1 MSDPQAQNAL
11 QSQTASLD
19 KLTERF
25 DRALERMDQARP
37 FAKASH
43 ANEFLEAARRLL
55 VAEGGV
61 DYLAGRIEAIDRA
74 GAFYQTDWADPNSL
88 QPDRVPWTLAKGN
101 QQLVTLECLSE
112 LRWLAIARGE
122 YSYPGISREQ
132 ALHFLREVLA
142 LNLDFVF
149 ERQTEAARSRHQRG
163 VQELFRYLVG
173 HVGYGDILEQ
183 VVEEVWRIL
192 KQRPIHLSRII
203 DMVTQL
209 AVCVADPNMSVP
221 MGSERLVSALYGP
234 TQSSQDDPGL
244 DVYRE
249 RLQAMDAQTLQQEAL
264 SFSRAMHDTGLVSSY
279 HSVLLRFLLEN
290 EGESLIAQ
298 TLGLSNTGHDVY
310 LSYRD
315 LINRLISDGI
325 FPETCQAVYGLAC
338 LLERGILY
346 DPALAPNLWRLI
358 VLPLHPQTEQ
368 ELHMVYGTARPARAQ
383 LIAGALQMMGLPFGV
398 GQGDNPTCQSAR
410 ALSMW
415 AFNDPDYLM
424 QLLAWAARDR
434 EIIMHFEGK
443 AISSRNL
450 QAGLSDKLVHTD
462 LDPVSLILVPH
473 LDRIY
478 MEMGRMSVGRGE
490 DPHKWVNPEF
500 HGWWVGHA
508 FAIAVDVATGRLENY
523 ETFLRDFYASY
534 HPYYNGN
541 KPVIH
546 PQPAGIAITESNGEF
561 IGWHAITIIRVALD
575 RDDEVR
581 VYFYNPNNDGGQNW
595 GCGVVVSTEGHG
607 EFHGES
613 SLPVAQFASRL
624 YIFHY
629 DPLEKGDTS
638 LIDNDEL
645 AAVIAMARESWAK
658 ERV

>member
-1 MSDPQAQNAL
+1 MSDPQAQNAGS
-11 QSQTASLD
+11 SQPVSLD
-19 KLTERF
+19 KLIERF
-25 DRALERMDQARP
+25 ERALVRMDQARP
-37 FAKASH
+37 FAKFSH
-43 ANEFLEAARRLL
+43 SSEFLEAARRLL
-55 VAEGGV
+55 VTEGGV
-61 DYLAGRIEAIDRA
+61 DYLARRIEAIDRS
-74 GAFYQTDWADPNSL
+74 GAFYQTDWAEPASL
-88 QPDRVPWTLAKGN
+88 QPDRVPWTLANGSP
-101 QQLVTLECLSE
+101 QLVTLECLSE

-122 YSYPGISREQ
+122 YHYPGVSKEQ

-142 LNLDFVF
+142 LKLDLVF
-149 ERQTEAARSRHQRG
+149 DRKTEASRERYQRG
-163 VQELFRYLVG
+163 VQQLFRYLVAQ
-173 HVGYGDILEQ
+173 VGYGNILEQ
-183 VVEEVWRIL
+183 VVEEIWRIL
-192 KQRPIHLSRII
+192 KQRPIHLNRII

-209 AVCVADPNMSVP
+209 ALCVADPNMSVP

-234 TQSSQDDPGL
+234 TPASQDDPGL
-244 DVYRE
+244 EAYEE
-249 RLQAMDAQTLQQEAL
+249 RIGAMDAQSLQQEAL
-264 SFSRAMHDTGLVSSY
+264 SFSRAMHDTGLVSPY
-279 HSVLLRFLLEN
+279 HPVLLRFLLQH
-290 EGESLIAQ
+290 EGESLIAH

-315 LINRLISDGI
+315 LVNRVIIDGI

-346 DPALAPNLWRLI
+346 DPPLAPNLWRLI
-358 VLPLHPQTEQ
+358 VLSLHPQTEK
-368 ELHMVYGTARPARAQ
+368 ELRLVYGDARDARTY
-383 LIAGALQMMGLPFGV
+383 LIAGALQMLGLPFGV

-415 AFNDPDYLM
+415 AYNDPDYLL

-462 LDPVSLILVPH
+462 LDPISLILVSH

-500 HGWWVGHA
+500 HGWWVGLG
-508 FAIAVDVATGRLENY
+508 FAIAVDVATGQLKDY
-523 ETFLRDFYASY
+523 EGFIRDFYASY
-534 HPYYNGN
+534 HPYFNGN

-546 PQPAGIAITESNGEF
+546 PQPAGIAITDSNGAF

-575 RDDEVR
+575 RDGEVR
-581 VYFYNPNNDGGQNW
+581 VYFYNPNNDSGQNW
-595 GCGVVVSTEGHG
+595 GCGVVVSTDGHG

-613 SLPVAQFASRL
+613 SLPVAQFVSRL

-638 LIDNDEL
+638 LIDNEEI
-645 AAVIAMARESWAK
+645 AAVTAMARESWAK